1 MGIVSESSISSQSL
15 LSLPFFSSGSSPSLL
30 PCSHRK
36 VAKKKVV
43 VAMASSQGDNGGSS
57 NRRTFLLVGLSVLP
71 LLPLRAIAVEDLA
84 IGNQDMQHQALANFH
99 KHGRGSQIWPR
110 IQAFDLARVKRQ
122 DKGIYKKDIVNP
134 EVQAL
139 KEAEKEISS
148 KEPNKPEVQKLTG
161 PEQEVSSQE
170 PNTLMLQSLKTPE
183 QEVSSQ
189 EPNTLMLQSLTTPEQ
204 EISSQEPNPTEQQV
218 HLQNAP
224 GSSFVSLLNGLGI
237 VGSGVLGALYAT
249 SQKEKTAMDSTFES
263 MKTKLS
269 ENEAMISSLK
279 ENFGKRLLKEQEE
292 RKKQVTRFKE
302 EEASLVNQLASAN
315 GTIAGL
321 RQEVQSEKQLAEDL
335 KAQIGQLESSITQ
348 TGADKKILEAKFK
361 EKMDI
366 IDVLQD
372 KISLISLEINDKE
385 KSIEDLKLSLAE
397 KESEYKNVGSMINQT
412 KEDLA
417 HANSTIEQLKE
428 EIFKTGEELTSKI
441 SLIDSLNG
449 KNQSLQA
456 EKNNYQRK
464 FDDLIKEYNDFKST
478 CEKKAA
484 LDSKLLSK
492 KDEQLHQL
500 EEKLNLVLEE
510 ASNNQSMIT
519 ELSKE
524 RDDVKASLERE
535 VNSMKKLKDEFRIT
549 QDTLEAS
556 RLEASNLTKELEVAK
571 KSYEELVSKVSN
583 IQDEFHESRKLLVN
597 DLDEAKS
604 TSKLLSDELVSIKE
618 VLKRSEEECNAKSGE
633 LNAVMEDREGLKKE
647 LLEIYKKLETTVND
661 LKEERKVVATLNR
674 ELEVLG
680 RQIQRD
686 SEARRALETDLD
698 EATRSLDEMNK
709 SALLLSRELENTNS
723 RNASLEAEKEM
734 LVKSLT
740 EQKNL
745 TREAQ
750 ENIEDAQSLI
760 TRLGS
765 ERQILE
771 KRSKKLEEELG
782 SAKGEILRLRR
793 QISMSKEAVNEHHP
807 KTNEVAS
814 GTPFTVKKVTS
825 RRKKGGS
832 T

>member
-1 MGIVSESSISSQSL
+1 MGFLSESSTFSQSL
-15 LSLPFFSSGSSPSLL
+15 LSQPFFSSGSAPSLL
-30 PCSHRK
+30 PCAHRK

-43 VAMASSQGDNGGSS
+43 VAMAWPQGDTGGSS
-57 NRRTFLLVGLSVLP
+57 HRRTFLLVGLSVLP
-71 LLPLRAIAVEDLA
+71 LLPLRAIAVEDLV
-84 IGNQDMQHQALANFH
+84 IRNQDMQHQALANLH

-122 DKGIYKKDIVNP
+122 DKGIYKKDMVNP

-139 KEAEKEISS
+139 KEPEKEISS
-148 KEPNKPEVQKLTG
+148 KEPNKPEVQELKE
-161 PEQEVSSQE
+161 PEQELSSQE
-170 PNTLMLQSLKTPE
+170 PNILMLQSLEK
-183 QEVSSQ
+183 
-189 EPNTLMLQSLTTPEQ
+189 PEQ
-204 EISSQEPNPTEQQV
+204 EISSQEPNPSEQV
-218 HLQNAP
+218 YLQNAP

-249 SQKEKTAMDSTFES
+249 SLKEKTAMDSTFES
-263 MKTKLS
+263 MNTKLS
-269 ENEAMISSLK
+269 ENEAMVSSLK

-302 EEASLVNQLASAN
+302 EEASLLNHLDSAN

-321 RQEVQSEKQLAEDL
+321 RQEVQSQKQRTEDL
-335 KAQIGQLESSITQ
+335 KAQIGQLESSIMQ
-348 TGADKKILEAKFK
+348 TGADKKMLEAKFK

-385 KSIEDLKLSLAE
+385 KSMEDLKLSLAE
-397 KESEYKNVGSMINQT
+397 KETECKNVSSMINQT

-417 HANSTIEQLKE
+417 HANSSIEQLKA
-428 EIFKTGEELTSKI
+428 EIFKTREELTSKI
-441 SLIDSLNG
+441 SLIDSLNE
-449 KNQSLQA
+449 KNQSLEA
-456 EKNNYQRK
+456 EKNSYQRK
-464 FDDLIKEYNDFKST
+464 FDDLIKEYNDFRST

-484 LDSKLLSK
+484 LDSKLLFK

-500 EEKLNLVLEE
+500 EEKLNLALEE

-535 VNSMKKLKDEFRIT
+535 VNSMKKLKDEFQIT

-583 IQDEFHESRKLLVN
+583 IQDEFHESKKLLVD

-618 VLKRSEEECNAKSGE
+618 VLKRSEEELNATSSE
-633 LNAVMEDREGLKKE
+633 LKAVMEDREGLKKE
-647 LLEIYKKLETTVND
+647 LLEIYQKLETTVHE

-745 TREAQ
+745 TKEAR

-771 KRSKKLEEELG
+771 KRSKTFGEELA

-793 QISMSKEAVNEHHP
+793 QISMSKEAVDEHHP

-814 GTPFTVKKVTS
+814 GTPFTVKKATS